1 MLTAQYRGG
10 SIAFFPLDAEGNL
23 GPAVIHEHHGPSKK
37 IARRQSTAHPHWTG
51 FSPDGKFAFVPDL
64 GTDQIHSYKV
74 RQDFSGITNHFISKT
89 IPGGGPRH
97 MRFSVNGRFI
107 YLLNEMALS
116 ISTFSYDPRLGQ
128 TKRVALTPILPAS
141 IKAKE
146 VFNSAAEIVVH
157 PNGKWLYTSNRGHD
171 SISVFEIEPKSGQ
184 LNHLESEA
192 IRGAWPRNINI
203 DPSFQWILAGGQHS
217 STVSVFKIDPKSGQ
231 LSFRPKNIIHVPAPS
246 CILFA
251 PR

>member
-1 MLTAQYRGG
+1 
-10 SIAFFPLDAEGNL
+10 
-23 GPAVIHEHHGPSKK
+23 
-37 IARRQSTAHPHWTG
+37 
-51 FSPDGKFAFVPDL
+51 
-64 GTDQIHSYKV
+64 
-74 RQDFSGITNHFISKT
+74 
-89 IPGGGPRH
+89 